1 MFLFQTNR
9 RLRTKISI
17 RTKDLKQE
25 VAGGEGKEEGG
36 DVLKERDEGGVR
48 DETVIFR
55 AIGFLVVVV
64 VLLGVYLRYIKPAN
78 SAGKAQ

>member
-1 MFLFQTNR
+1 M
-9 RLRTKISI
+9 SI

-25 VAGGEGKEEGG
+25 VVGGEGKEEGG
-36 DVLKERDEGGVR
+36 DVLKERGGVR

-55 AIGFLVVVV
+55 AIGFLIVVV